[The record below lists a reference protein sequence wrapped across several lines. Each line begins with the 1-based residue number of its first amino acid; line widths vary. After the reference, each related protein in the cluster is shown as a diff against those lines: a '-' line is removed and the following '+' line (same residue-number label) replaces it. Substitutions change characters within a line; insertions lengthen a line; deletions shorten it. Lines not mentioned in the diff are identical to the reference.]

1 MRKNVMLARN
11 IGIIG
16 DGATDIAIFKKI
28 SECILSDEDQNNVTL
43 NYIELN
49 RQNIHDAVDKYC
61 READKI
67 KDSCYLTG
75 KEALALKN
83 SVIRTLLG
91 AFADF
96 ESELGLISNRDII
109 LVTADSEH
117 TFSHPDD
124 YFKDW
129 RFSISKILVG
139 SIEEFYRAKVRENY
153 THEYLP
159 VVIPFVVF
167 PSTEILIAA
176 AKIDPKKLI
185 KEAYGKKPRELKQL
199 LYGTTELQTISD
211 EDFKKKA
218 LNFINSESIGRIF
231 QNVPESR
238 NFMQTLSLGKYTAL
252 PGVMRYIFSGQDAR
266 TTRVSSFNFVLHQIG
281 KRCII

>member
-1 MRKNVMLARN
+1 MMLTRN

-16 DGATDIAIFKKI
+16 DGGTDIAIFKKI
-28 SECILSDEDQNNVTL
+28 SECILSDGDQNNVTL

-49 RQNIHDAVDKYC
+49 RQNIHDAVDKYS
-61 READKI
+61 RDADKI

-75 KEALALKN
+75 KEASALKN
-83 SVIRTLLG
+83 SVTRTIFG

-96 ESELGLISNRDII
+96 ESELRLISNRDII

-129 RFSISKILVG
+129 RVSISKILVG

-167 PSTEILIAA
+167 PSTEILQGF
-176 AKIDPKKLI
+176 P
-185 KEAYGKKPRELKQL
+185 L
-199 LYGTTELQTISD
+199 L
-211 EDFKKKA
+211 
-218 LNFINSESIGRIF
+218 
-231 QNVPESR
+231 
-238 NFMQTLSLGKYTAL
+238 
-252 PGVMRYIFSGQDAR
+252 
-266 TTRVSSFNFVLHQIG
+266 
-281 KRCII
+281 

>member
-176 AKIDPKKLI
+176 AKIDPKKLM
-185 KEAYGKKPRELKQL
+185 KQL

-238 NFMQTLSLGKYTAL
+238 NFMQTLSLGKY
-252 PGVMRYIFSGQDAR
+252 
-266 TTRVSSFNFVLHQIG
+266 
-281 KRCII
+281 II

>member
-1 MRKNVMLARN
+1 MLARN

-238 NFMQTLSLGKYTAL
+238 NFMQTLSLGKY
-252 PGVMRYIFSGQDAR
+252 
-266 TTRVSSFNFVLHQIG
+266 
-281 KRCII
+281 II

>member
-1 MRKNVMLARN
+1 MLARN

-218 LNFINSESIGRIF
+218 L
-231 QNVPESR
+231 
-238 NFMQTLSLGKYTAL
+238 
-252 PGVMRYIFSGQDAR
+252 
-266 TTRVSSFNFVLHQIG
+266 
-281 KRCII
+281 

>member
-1 MRKNVMLARN
+1 MRKNMMLARN

-16 DGATDIAIFKKI
+16 DGATDIAIFQKI
-28 SECILSDEDQNNVTL
+28 SECILSDEDQNNATL

-49 RQNIHDAVDKYC
+49 RQNIHDAVDQYC
-61 READKI
+61 REGDKI

-83 SVIRTLLG
+83 SVTRTIFG

-129 RFSISKILVG
+129 RVSISNILVG

-176 AKIDPKKLI
+176 AKIDSPKFI
-185 KEAYGKKPRELKQL
+185 KDVYGKKPRELKQL

-218 LNFINSESIGRIF
+218 LDFINTESIGRIF

-238 NFMQTLSLGKYTAL
+238 NFMQTLSLGKY
-252 PGVMRYIFSGQDAR
+252 
-266 TTRVSSFNFVLHQIG
+266 
-281 KRCII
+281 II

>member
-1 MRKNVMLARN
+1 MLARN

-16 DGATDIAIFKKI
+16 DGATDRAIFKKI

-43 NYIELN
+43 NYIELR
-49 RQNIHDAVDKYC
+49 RQTIHDAVDKYC

-67 KDSCYLTG
+67 IDGCYLTG
-75 KEALALKN
+75 KQALDFKH
-83 SVIRTLLG
+83 SVTNTLYG
-91 AFADF
+91 AFADI

-139 SIEEFYRAKVRENY
+139 SIEEFYRAKAREGY

-185 KEAYGKKPRELKQL
+185 KDAYGKKPRELKQL
-199 LYGTTELQTISD
+199 LYGTTELQTISA
-211 EDFKKKA
+211 EDFNKKA
-218 LNFINSESIGRIF
+218 LDFINSESIGRIF
-231 QNVPESR
+231 QNIPESR
-238 NFMQTLSLGKYTAL
+238 NFMQTLSLGKY
-252 PGVMRYIFSGQDAR
+252 
-266 TTRVSSFNFVLHQIG
+266 
-281 KRCII
+281 II

>member
-1 MRKNVMLARN
+1 MLERN
-11 IGIIG
+11 IAIVG
-16 DGATDIAIFKKI
+16 DGATDRAIFKKI

-49 RQNIHDAVDKYC
+49 RQTIHDAVDKYC

-83 SVIRTLLG
+83 SVTRTIFG
-91 AFADF
+91 AFSDF

-129 RFSISKILVG
+129 RVSISKILV
-139 SIEEFYRAKVRENY
+139 SSVEEFYRAKVREGY
-153 THEYLP
+153 IHEYLP

-167 PSTEILIAA
+167 PSTEILLAA
-176 AKIDPKKLI
+176 AKIDSQIFI
-185 KEAYGKKPRELKQL
+185 KSAYGKKPRELKQL
-199 LYGTTELQTISD
+199 LYGTTELQTITD
-211 EDFKKKA
+211 EDFNKKA
-218 LNFINSESIGRIF
+218 LDFINLESIGRIF
-231 QNVPESR
+231 QNVPEFR
-238 NFMQTLSLGKYTAL
+238 TFMQTLSLGKYS
-252 PGVMRYIFSGQDAR
+252 I
-266 TTRVSSFNFVLHQIG
+266 
-281 KRCII
+281 

>member
-1 MRKNVMLARN
+1 MLARN

-67 KDSCYLTG
+67 KDNYYLTG

-83 SVIRTLLG
+83 SVTRTIFG

-129 RFSISKILVG
+129 RISISNILVG

-176 AKIDPKKLI
+176 AKTDSQKFI
-185 KEAYGKKPRELKQL
+185 KSAYGKKPRELKQL
-199 LYGTTELQTISD
+199 LYGTTELQTLR
-211 EDFKKKA
+211 EEELKKNA
-218 LNFINSESIGRIF
+218 LDFINSESIGRIF
-231 QNVPESR
+231 QNIPESR
-238 NFMQTLSLGKYTAL
+238 TFIQTLSLGKY
-252 PGVMRYIFSGQDAR
+252 
-266 TTRVSSFNFVLHQIG
+266 
-281 KRCII
+281 II

>member
-16 DGATDIAIFKKI
+16 DGATDRAIFKKI

-43 NYIELN
+43 NYIELR
-49 RQNIHDAVDKYC
+49 RQTIHDAVDKYC

-67 KDSCYLTG
+67 IDGCYLTG
-75 KEALALKN
+75 KQALDFKH
-83 SVIRTLLG
+83 SVTNTLYG

-129 RFSISKILVG
+129 RVSISNILVG

-176 AKIDPKKLI
+176 AKIDSPKFI
-185 KEAYGKKPRELKQL
+185 KDVYGKKPRELKQL

-211 EDFKKKA
+211 EDFNKKA
-218 LNFINSESIGRIF
+218 LDFINSESIGRIF
-231 QNVPESR
+231 QNIPESR
-238 NFMQTLSLGKYTAL
+238 NFMQTLSLGKY
-252 PGVMRYIFSGQDAR
+252 
-266 TTRVSSFNFVLHQIG
+266 
-281 KRCII
+281 II